1 MGLSWDSHP
10 QRGGK
15 IWEKYG
21 KIKTS
26 TAEHMLT
33 EALGHA
39 QLHTAAP
46 SAAPDS
52 SGAGLEPEI
61 P

>member
-1 MGLSWDSHP
+1 MGLSWDYHGILIP
-10 QRGGK
+10 KEGE

-46 SAAPDS
+46 SA
-52 SGAGLEPEI
+52 SGLIRGGA
-61 P
+61 